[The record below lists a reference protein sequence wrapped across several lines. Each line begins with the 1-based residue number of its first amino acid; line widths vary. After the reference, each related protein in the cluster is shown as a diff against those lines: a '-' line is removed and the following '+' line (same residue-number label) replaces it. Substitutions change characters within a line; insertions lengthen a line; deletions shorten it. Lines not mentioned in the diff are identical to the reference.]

1 MTEERKVIIRLE
13 NVTYKYKVYQDDGAP
28 PQRKRAC
35 RMSVWKYL
43 KESFLLWSGTTAAAK
58 ALLQSCSTGFCLRS
72 RRGLRRRVESKVKK
86 ELYKI
91 REQVGM
97 VFQNPDNQM
106 IASIVEDDIAF
117 GPENLG
123 VPREE
128 IVERVEGALE
138 SVGMSEY
145 HDKTPTKLSGGQK
158 QRIAIA
164 GVLAIRPRVLVL
176 DEATSML
183 DPQGRK
189 DVMDTVKRLNRE
201 GITVVAITHFMD
213 EVTEADRVAVLS
225 EGELVMQALRG
236 KFLRK
241 RTSFT
246 ATVLT
251 CREAWRFHTSFLAR
265 GLKSSLRFSTLTNW
279 ETRYA
284 DCCQTTEFCLQSQN
298 AV

>member
-1 MTEERKVIIRLE
+1 MSEEKKVIIKLE
-13 NVTYKYKVYQDDGAP
+13 NVTYKYKVYQEDGAP
-28 PQRKRAC
+28 A
-35 RMSVWKYL
+35 V
-43 KESFLLWSGTTAAAK
+43 EE
-58 ALLQSCSTGFCLRS
+58 
-72 RRGLRRRVESKVKK
+72 RGLNNVSLEIFEGEFLALVGHNGSGKSTLAKLLNGLLLTQTGEVSVDGLNPKVKK

-128 IVERVEGALE
+128 IVERVEGALRA
-138 SVGMSEY
+138 VNMSEF

-183 DPQGRK
+183 DPQGRR
-189 DVMDTVKRLNRE
+189 DVMETVKRLNRE
-201 GITVVAITHFMD
+201 GITVVTITHFMD
-213 EVTEADRVAVLS
+213 EVTEADRVVVLS
-225 EGELVMQALRG
+225 DGELVMQGTPQEIFREKDKLREYGLDVPRSVALSNELFKAG
-236 KFLRK
+236 LDL
-241 RTSFT
+241 SP
-246 ATVLT
+246 ATTDINELGEEL
-251 CREAWRFHTSFLAR
+251 CRLLSD
-265 GLKSSLRFSTLTNW
+265 N
-279 ETRYA
+279 
-284 DCCQTTEFCLQSQN
+284 
-298 AV
+298 